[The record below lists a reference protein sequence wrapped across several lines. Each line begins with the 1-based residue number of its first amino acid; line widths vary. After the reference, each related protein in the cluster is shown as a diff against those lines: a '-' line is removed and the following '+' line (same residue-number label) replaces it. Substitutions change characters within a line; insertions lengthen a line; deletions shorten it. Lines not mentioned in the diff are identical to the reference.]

1 MVFIRLP
8 EHLPG
13 RDNKTLNL
21 SVKTLVISLG
31 LSYIFASFNKYD
43 LTYIIS
49 NKGFF
54 MARTC
59 DLTGKRRLVANK
71 VSHANNKT
79 KTKKQVNLHTKKV
92 FDPETNSVIRLRL
105 SAHAIR
111 TLDKV
116 GSISKYVKKNAHLFE

>member
-1 MVFIRLP
+1 
-8 EHLPG
+8 
-13 RDNKTLNL
+13 
-21 SVKTLVISLG
+21 
-31 LSYIFASFNKYD
+31 
-43 LTYIIS
+43 
-49 NKGFF
+49 

-105 SAHAIR
+105 SANAIR

-116 GSISKYVKKNAHLFE
+116 GSISKYVRKNAHLFE

>member
-1 MVFIRLP
+1 
-8 EHLPG
+8 
-13 RDNKTLNL
+13 
-21 SVKTLVISLG
+21 
-31 LSYIFASFNKYD
+31 
-43 LTYIIS
+43 
-49 NKGFF
+49 

-92 FDPETNSVIRLRL
+92 FDPETNSVVRLRL
-105 SAHAIR
+105 SASAIR

-116 GSISKYVKKNAHLFE
+116 GSITKYVKKNAHLFE